1 MITNYRPITTGGLD
15 FISQDLELHV
25 TTAKRFYLLHSD
37 PKIMWH
43 DYNLQSSICVNA
55 WKKISSN
62 FISTATWPGY
72 SLKTRCKMRTKF
84 CISVSGVTV
93 NVKCVSMNILIFAW
107 TRYKMRARSCI
118 SDYLFTINFKLC
130 QICQTGKRILQVTL
144 FRLSDEDEI
153 LYLRFWSYD

>member
-1 MITNYRPITTGGLD
+1 
-15 FISQDLELHV
+15 
-25 TTAKRFYLLHSD
+25 
-37 PKIMWH
+37 MWH

-55 WKKISSN
+55 WKKFSNN

-84 CISVSGVTV
+84 CISDSGVTVNVKCVRRTKFCISDSGVTV

-107 TRYKMRARSCI
+107 TRYKMRARSYI